1 MLKRGQIMLVSL
13 STVPHQPINNQ
24 ILGPDAQK
32 KEECLCALTQRFGDR
47 IIRDADRL
55 LAYSYDATSQ
65 RHRPDAAFIAE
76 SEEELRYVLQIASQ
90 YGMPVIARGS
100 GSNISGGTLPISG
113 GIVVSLTHF
122 KRIKSIDVRAR
133 QTRVE
138 PGVVNAR
145 LQEAL
150 EPYGFFFPPD
160 PASHRISTLGGN
172 VSEGSGGPH
181 CVKYGTTS
189 HYVTGIKALLADG
202 TPITCQES
210 LSIIDWPGLLTGSE
224 GILAIITEITLRIL
238 PKTPSTGT
246 LLAGFQSVI
255 DAVSAVSGIVR
266 AQMIPSTLELLD
278 KATLDTV
285 RPFMDAGYPHSD
297 AVLLIEV
304 DGSPLSVQAQLQHLV
319 NVLQQYHADPVII
332 AENPE
337 HAHQLMAA
345 RRSAYGAAARL
356 ASHVWTQDVTVPR
369 PLLAEMMSHVLTI
382 SRRYAL
388 AINTVAHAGDGN
400 LHPLIPY
407 HPDDADEV
415 ERMRKADHAILQK
428 AAELGGSITGEHG
441 IGIDKLHE
449 LPLMYSPDELAA
461 MYAIKMAFDPENIL
475 NPGKAVYPV
484 QNTSYTYD
492 AGPGQALNSII
503 QPRSVDELRDTV
515 RQAYVQKIH
524 LTLDKHGVHKDAC
537 RVNLSHLQDILDFDP
552 DNMTITV
559 QAGLSYIALQ
569 SFLDQY
575 RLMFP
580 VIPLQ
585 KDQTLGSLVAEG
597 LPHLAHLGYGP
608 LKNWIL
614 GLSVIDGTGRQ
625 LQFGRKIMKNVAGLD
640 MPKLFIGSLGQFGMI
655 TTLILRLL
663 PKFPEQVIYTLD
675 HQHINSEQYE
685 SLIHAFITTAPGPQ
699 GLWTMGN
706 HLTIYVDGHDL
717 PSQHQYI
724 EQICDRGGIS
734 YQRHDALDILALTQ
748 SKLDTLFDQARRQ
761 HSGYVFGVGPLP
773 RSITT
778 AFHALDDS
786 LWIVPEASDNGVQQL
801 QQNGCRVLNHNGWQV
816 INLADSSLTKI
827 TERLKQYFDPQNVFG
842 HP

>member
-1 MLKRGQIMLVSL
+1 MLISLPSSSCQQIPDQGS
-13 STVPHQPINNQ
+13 
-24 ILGPDAQK
+24 GPDAQQ
-32 KEECLCALTQRFGDR
+32 KEEFLCALTQRFGER
-47 IIRDADRL
+47 IIRDASRL

-76 SEEELRYVLQIASQ
+76 NEEELQYVLQTASH
-90 YGMPVIARGS
+90 YHMPVIARGS

-122 KRIKSIDVRAR
+122 KEIKSIDLRR
-133 QTRVE
+133 RRTHVE

-238 PKTPSTGT
+238 PKAPNSGT
-246 LLAGFQSVI
+246 LLAGFRSVI
-255 DAVSAVSGIVR
+255 DAVSAVSGIIQ

-285 RPFMDAGYPHSD
+285 RPFMDAGYPDSD

-304 DGSPLSVQAQLQHLV
+304 DGSPLSVQAQIQRLV
-319 NVLQQYHADPVII
+319 EVLQKYHADPVII

-369 PLLAEMMSHVLTI
+369 PLLADMMSHVLAI
-382 SRRYAL
+382 SRRFSL
-388 AINTVAHAGDGN
+388 VINTVAHAGDGN

-407 HPDDADEV
+407 HPDDAEEV
-415 ERMRKADHAILQK
+415 ARMRQADHAILQK

-449 LPLMYSPDELAA
+449 LPLMYSADELAA
-461 MYAIKMAFDPENIL
+461 MYAFKVAFDPHNIL

-484 QNTSYTYD
+484 EDMSYIPD
-492 AGPGQALNSII
+492 IGPGPAITGHV
-503 QPRSVDELRDTV
+503 QPRTVDELRDTI
-515 RQAYVQKIH
+515 REAYIQKVC
-524 LTLDKHGVHKDAC
+524 LTLDKHRVHKGAC
-537 RVNLSHLQDILDFDP
+537 RVDLSHLQDILDFDP

-559 QAGLSYIALQ
+559 QSGMSYATLQ
-569 SFLDQY
+569 SLLDKY
-575 RLMFP
+575 HLMFP

-608 LKNWIL
+608 VKNWIL
-614 GLSVIDGTGRQ
+614 GLSVVDGTGRQ

-640 MPKLFIGSLGQFGMI
+640 MPKLFIGSLGQFGLI
-655 TTLILRLL
+655 TTVILRLL
-663 PKFPEQVIYTLD
+663 PKFSEQVVYIID
-675 HQHINSEQYE
+675 HQNMSPEQYE
-685 SLIHAFITTAPGPQ
+685 ALIRALLTRAPGPQ
-699 GLWTMGN
+699 GLWTMEH
-706 HLTIYVDGHDL
+706 HLAIYVDGHDF

-724 EQICDRGGIS
+724 EQVCDHIRIP
-734 YQRHDALDILALTQ
+734 YERHDASDVLAQTHSTLQ
-748 SKLDTLFDQARRQ
+748 TLFDHARRD

-773 RSITT
+773 HSITP

-786 LWIVPEASDNGVQQL
+786 LWIMPKEPENAPQRLQL
-801 QQNGCRVLNHNGWQV
+801 HGCRVLNHKGWQV
-816 INLADSSLTKI
+816 INLPDPSLIEI
-827 TERLKQYFDPQNVFG
+827 TQRLKQYFDPHNIFG
-842 HP
+842 KP